1 MSSMSAEE
9 ISWKLQRM
17 LDTKTRRDSEI
28 RSIKDV
34 DENYKYYQVQLLHTI
49 QLKLEVLKVHCYRQ
63 YSDFY

>member
-1 MSSMSAEE
+1 MNSMSAQE

-63 YSDFY
+63 YSNFY